1 MELELMMKPI
11 RIALLFASLSILT
24 GCGGPLALTALG
36 VGAGAGVNHTMSGY
50 TYRTFSESLPRVR
63 KATLLALNRMSIKV
77 ESTGKMTNGETI
89 SAKTSERS
97 IELELEAIS
106 PKTTRLR
113 SVARKSM
120 FVMDSATAEEVIAQ
134 TQRALVGS

>member
-1 MELELMMKPI
+1 M
-11 RIALLFASLSILT
+11 
-24 GCGGPLALTALG
+24 ALTALG

-77 ESTGKMTNGETI
+77 ESTGKMANGETI

>member
-1 MELELMMKPI
+1 MKPSQN
-11 RIALLFASLSILT
+11 ALFVSSLLILT
-24 GCGGPLALTALG
+24 GCTPLTLTAFG
-36 VGAGAGVNHTMSGY
+36 IGAGAGVNHTMNGY
-50 TYRTFSESLPRVR
+50 TYRTFSESMPRVKR
-63 KATLLALNRMSIKV
+63 ATLIALSRMSIKV
-77 ESTGKMTNGETI
+77 ESTGKIENGETI
-89 SAKTSERS
+89 SAKTAERS

-113 SVARKSM
+113 SVARKSF

>member
-1 MELELMMKPI
+1 MMKLG
-11 RIALLFASLSILT
+11 RIALLFTSLSILT
-24 GCGGPLALTALG
+24 GCGSALTLTALG
-36 VGAGAGVNHTMSGY
+36 VGAGAGVSHTMSGY
-50 TYRTFSESLPRVR
+50 TYRTFSEPLPRVK

-77 ESTGKMTNGETI
+77 ESTGKIENGETI

-113 SVARKSM
+113 SVAHKSF

>member
-1 MELELMMKPI
+1 MKPSQN
-11 RIALLFASLSILT
+11 ALFVSSLLILT
-24 GCGGPLALTALG
+24 GCTPLTLTAFG
-36 VGAGAGVNHTMSGY
+36 IGAGAGVNHTMNGY
-50 TYRTFSESLPRVR
+50 TYRTFSESMPRVKR
-63 KATLLALNRMSIKV
+63 ATLIALNRMSIKV
-77 ESTGKMTNGETI
+77 ESTGKIENGETI
-89 SAKTSERS
+89 SAKTAERS

-113 SVARKSM
+113 SVARKSF

>member
-1 MELELMMKPI
+1 MMKPSQNTLVVSS
-11 RIALLFASLSILT
+11 LLILT
-24 GCGGPLALTALG
+24 GCTPLTLTAFG
-36 VGAGAGVNHTMSGY
+36 IGAGAGVNHTMNGY
-50 TYRTFSESLPRVR
+50 TYRTFSESMPRVKR
-63 KATLLALNRMSIKV
+63 ATLIALNRMSIKV
-77 ESTGKMTNGETI
+77 ESTGKIENGETI
-89 SAKTSERS
+89 SAKTAERS

-113 SVARKSM
+113 SVARKSF

>member
-1 MELELMMKPI
+1 MKPT
-11 RIALLFASLSILT
+11 RIALLFTALSILT
-24 GCGGPLALTALG
+24 GCTPLTLTAFG
-36 VGAGAGVNHTMSGY
+36 IGAGAGVNHTMGGY

-63 KATLLALNRMSIKV
+63 KATLVALNRMSIKV
-77 ESTGKMTNGETI
+77 ESTGKIENGETI

-97 IELELEAIS
+97 IELELEVIS
-106 PKTTRLR
+106 PRTTRLR
-113 SVARKSM
+113 SVAHKNY

>member
-11 RIALLFASLSILT
+11 RIALLFTSLSILT
-24 GCGGPLALTALG
+24 GCGGALALTALG

-50 TYRTFSESLPRVR
+50 TYRTFSEPLPRVK

-77 ESTGKMTNGETI
+77 ESTGKMVNGETI

-97 IELELEAIS
+97 IEVELEAIS

>member
-1 MELELMMKPI
+1 M
-11 RIALLFASLSILT
+11 
-24 GCGGPLALTALG
+24 ALTALG

-50 TYRTFSESLPRVR
+50 TYRTFSEPLPRVK

-77 ESTGKMTNGETI
+77 ESTGKMVNGETI

-97 IELELEAIS
+97 IEVELEAIS
-106 PKTTRLR
+106 PRTTRLR